1 MQKTIN
7 SYKKYFFIKLT
18 FIQFYSSLKYTH
30 YIKTFGQN
38 SLQLPCKSETP
49 VHESQKKHD
58 HSELVHMAMYL
69 KKKGDKTHVILPLF

>member
-1 MQKTIN
+1 MIYFFFSLSIFALRIENLLKTKDCNFRDAKKTIN

-49 VHESQKKHD
+49 VHESQ
-58 HSELVHMAMYL
+58 
-69 KKKGDKTHVILPLF
+69 